1 MFIYERKRLME
12 NRLSGVKRYFTRHF
26 VQRRLAE
33 LIFVLLGVTFLTFII
48 TSAAP
53 SDAAEMYFL
62 SHGITP
68 SETLLEQTRQEMGLN
83 APVLVRYVRW
93 LGEALTGNLGE
104 SYQFGESV
112 FAQLSRK
119 LPATVQLAGG
129 ALVVT
134 VAVSFPLGIAA
145 AVRKN
150 KLADWL
156 IRLISFVGISLP
168 NFWLALILLYYF
180 GVVLKWFPV
189 ISAGD
194 LKSMVLPV
202 MTLAIPLCC
211 SYVWQIRTAVLEELG
226 REYVT
231 GARAR
236 GIPEWRIMAGHVLP
250 GALTPI
256 VTMIC
261 LSIGSLLGGAA
272 IVETIFGWPGIGS
285 MVVDAIRV
293 RDYPVIQGYVIWM
306 AVIYLGV
313 SLLGDIACR
322 LLDPQLRRRKGAT
335 ADA

>member
-1 MFIYERKRLME
+1 MDTKWSWI
-12 NRLSGVKRYFTRHF
+12 KRYFKRHF
-26 VQRRLAE
+26 IQKRLLE
-33 LIFVLLGVTFLTFII
+33 LIFVLLGVTFLTFVI

-68 SETLLEQTRQEMGLN
+68 SETLLEETRREMGLD
-83 APVLVRYVRW
+83 APVLVRYFQW
-93 LGEALTGNLGE
+93 LGNALTGDLGV

-119 LPATVQLAGG
+119 LPKTIQLASG
-129 ALVVT
+129 ALAVTVVT
-134 VAVSFPLGIAA
+134 AFPLGILT
-145 AVRKN
+145 AVRTN
-150 KLADWL
+150 KLTDWL

-194 LKSMVLPV
+194 FKSMVLPV
-202 MTLAIPLCC
+202 FTLAIPLCC
-211 SYVWQIRTAVLEELG
+211 SYIRQIRAAVLEELG
-226 REYVT
+226 KEYVA

-236 GIPEWRIMAGHVLP
+236 GISEVRILTCHVLP

-261 LSIGSLLGGAA
+261 LSIGHLLGGAA

-306 AVIYLGV
+306 AVIYLV
-313 SLLGDIACR
+313 VCLIGDAACR
-322 LLDPQLRRRKGAT
+322 LLDPQQRRAKEGKIG
-335 ADA
+335 

>member
-1 MFIYERKRLME
+1 MDE
-12 NRLSGVKRYFTRHF
+12 NLSRIKRYFKRHY
-26 VQRRLAE
+26 VQKRLIE
-33 LIFVLLGVTFLTFII
+33 LIFVLLGVTFLTFVI

-68 SETLLEQTRQEMGLN
+68 SETLLEETRREMGLD
-83 APVLVRYVRW
+83 APVWIRYFQW
-93 LGEALTGNLGE
+93 LGQALTGNLGV

-119 LPATVQLAGG
+119 LPKTVQLASG
-129 ALVVT
+129 ALAVT
-134 VAVSFPLGIAA
+134 AVTAFPLGILT

-150 KLADWL
+150 RLIDWL
-156 IRLISFVGISLP
+156 IRLVSFVGISLP

-189 ISAGD
+189 IGGGD
-194 LKSMVLPV
+194 FKSMVLPV
-202 MTLAIPLCC
+202 FTLAIPLCC
-211 SYVWQIRTAVLEELG
+211 SYIRQIRAAVLEELG
-226 REYVT
+226 KEYVA

-236 GIPEWRIMAGHVLP
+236 GISEVRILTGHVLP

-261 LSIGSLLGGAA
+261 LSIGHLLGGAA

-306 AVIYLGV
+306 AVIYLVV
-313 SLLGDIACR
+313 SLIGDAVCR
-322 LLDPQLRRRKGAT
+322 ILDPQLRRKREELSDEQDKK
-335 ADA
+335 

>member
-1 MFIYERKRLME
+1 MDTK
-12 NRLSGVKRYFTRHF
+12 LSWMKRYFKRHF
-26 VQRRLAE
+26 IQKRLLE
-33 LIFVLLGVTFLTFII
+33 LIFVLLGVTFLTFVI

-68 SETLLEQTRQEMGLN
+68 SETLLEETRREMGLD
-83 APVLVRYVRW
+83 APVLVRYFQW
-93 LGEALTGNLGE
+93 LGNALTGDLGV

-112 FAQLSRK
+112 FAQLSRQ
-119 LPATVQLAGG
+119 LPKTIQLASG
-129 ALVVT
+129 ALAVTVVT
-134 VAVSFPLGIAA
+134 AFPLGILT

-150 KLADWL
+150 KLTDWL
-156 IRLISFVGISLP
+156 IRLVSFVGISLP

-194 LKSMVLPV
+194 FKSMVLPV
-202 MTLAIPLCC
+202 FTLAIPLCC
-211 SYVWQIRTAVLEELG
+211 SYIRQIRAAVLEELG
-226 REYVT
+226 KEYVA

-236 GIPEWRIMAGHVLP
+236 GISEVRILTCHVLP

-261 LSIGSLLGGAA
+261 LSIGHLLGGAA

-306 AVIYLGV
+306 AVIYLVV
-313 SLLGDIACR
+313 SLIGDAACR
-322 LLDPQLRRRKGAT
+322 LLDTQQRRAKEGNLG
-335 ADA
+335 

>member
-1 MFIYERKRLME
+1 ME
-12 NRLSGVKRYFTRHF
+12 NRFSRIERYFARHF
-26 VQRRLAE
+26 VQKRLAE
-33 LIFVLLGVTFLTFII
+33 LLFVLLGVTFLTFII
-48 TSAAP
+48 TAAAP

-83 APVLVRYVRW
+83 APVLVRYFRW
-93 LGEALTGNLGE
+93 LGEVLTGDLGV

-129 ALVVT
+129 ALAIT
-134 VAVSFPLGIAA
+134 IAVAVPLGVTSAIWKG
-145 AVRKN
+145 RM
-150 KLADWL
+150 ADWL
-156 IRLISFVGISLP
+156 IRLVSFVGISLP

-180 GVVLKWFPV
+180 GVVYKWFPV
-189 ISAGD
+189 ISGGD
-194 LKSMVLPV
+194 FRSMVLPAL
-202 MTLAIPLCC
+202 TLAIPLC
-211 SYVWQIRTAVLEELG
+211 SGYVRQIRVAVLEQLG
-226 REYVT
+226 QEYVT

-236 GIPEWRIMAGHVLP
+236 GIPEWKILIGHVLP
-250 GALTPI
+250 GALAPI

-261 LSIGSLLGGAA
+261 LSVGNLLGGAA
-272 IVETIFGWPGIGS
+272 IVETVFGWPGIGS

-313 SLLGDIACR
+313 SLLGDAVCR
-322 LLDPQLRRRKGAT
+322 LLDPQLRRKKGGYV
-335 ADA
+335 DEQR

>member
-1 MFIYERKRLME
+1 MDTK
-12 NRLSGVKRYFTRHF
+12 LSWMKRYFKRHF
-26 VQRRLAE
+26 IQKRLLE
-33 LIFVLLGVTFLTFII
+33 LIFVLLGVTFLTFVI

-53 SDAAEMYFL
+53 SNAAEMYFL

-68 SETLLEQTRQEMGLN
+68 SETLLEETRREMGLD
-83 APVLVRYVRW
+83 APVLVRYFQW
-93 LGEALTGNLGE
+93 LGNALTGDLGV

-119 LPATVQLAGG
+119 LPKTIQLASG
-129 ALVVT
+129 ALAVTVVT
-134 VAVSFPLGIAA
+134 AFPLGILT

-150 KLADWL
+150 KLTDWL

-194 LKSMVLPV
+194 FKSMVLPV
-202 MTLAIPLCC
+202 FTLAIPLCC
-211 SYVWQIRTAVLEELG
+211 SYIRQIRAAVLEELG
-226 REYVT
+226 KEYVA

-236 GIPEWRIMAGHVLP
+236 GISEIRILACHVLP

-261 LSIGSLLGGAA
+261 LSIGHLLGGAA

-306 AVIYLGV
+306 AVIYLVV
-313 SLLGDIACR
+313 SLIGDAACR
-322 LLDPQLRRRKGAT
+322 LLDPQQRRAKEGKFG
-335 ADA
+335 